1 MNLKINKLDE
11 VWTAD
16 HIKLGL
22 AKRVF
27 HREQGVNP
35 GLELYA
41 SYLKIGNF
49 DLGTN
54 IYVPIDFI
62 HDRDSNGIE
71 LTVTFEDVQKN
82 TWSRMPH
89 FIAHGEARRE
99 ELPEASSSDEE
110 RIDRNINRGRAASGS
125 VKDPSKIAE

>member
-22 AKRVF
+22 AERVF
-27 HREQGVNP
+27 HREEGVNP
-35 GLELYA
+35 ELELYG
-41 SYLKIGNF
+41 SYLEIENF

-54 IYVPIDFI
+54 TYVPLDFI
-62 HDRDSNGIE
+62 HEHNTKGIE

-89 FIAHGEARRE
+89 FIAHGEARTE
-99 ELPEASSSDEE
+99 ELPELRSSD
-110 RIDRNINRGRAASGS
+110 
-125 VKDPSKIAE
+125 